1 MFIVYKTTNKIN
13 KKFYIGVHCLE
24 AKKSHKTYFGSGKLI
39 KLALKKYGRENFVV
53 ETLFEFNDLKSAL
66 DKEKEIVNEEFIK
79 DDTNY
84 NLTVGGSSN
93 LNGITNLNGAT
104 NLKTDLIYLF
114 SYLPYFPS

>member
-84 NLTVGGSSN
+84 NLTVGGSIPPN
-93 LNGITNLNGAT
+93 
-104 NLKTDLIYLF
+104 
-114 SYLPYFPS
+114 